1 MDRMNRD
8 KPDHWRV
15 SFNEIDPKSQRAH
28 DIEHLMRYSE
38 LDAIEIEIHQTNV
51 TSVSTT
57 NPVQYSTKY
66 RRNNGRDTLNKSD

>member
-1 MDRMNRD
+1 MNRD
-8 KPDHWRV
+8 KPDHWKV

-38 LDAIEIEIHQTNV
+38 LDVIEIEIHQTNV

-57 NPVQYSTKY
+57 NPIQ
-66 RRNNGRDTLNKSD
+66 